1 MTAAAR
7 SSHADPMILTQSEA
21 TAAQRTILFH
31 LVVAA
36 DGTDAVGLVPVV
48 TLAKAGGAFGAGA
61 GAVAELANGW
71 YKYTA
76 AIADLDTI
84 GALAMR
90 AAVATADTLDVVHQ
104 VTAFDLN
111 AAADSTISAG
121 TAQAGAVGSITLAA
135 GEPAVDNALAGVV
148 CRIVSGTGAKQ
159 TRLITGYVGA
169 TKVATPDRNWTT
181 APDNTSVYVLIAA
194 NPVGVDPVVIK
205 DSSLT
210 AAKFSADAL
219 AAMAGKLSAKPAV
232 LVATLTAIKTSA
244 ARSMRQ
250 AFDTV
255 VTLAGAFNGA
265 TVKVETTEDE
275 TAVAPVWTDASAG
288 GLTADG
294 SVTVTGPHS
303 AWRARVSAGAV
314 TSVTVKAS
322 DRIPQSVQ

>member
-48 TLAKAGGAFGAGA
+48 TIAKAGAAFGAG
-61 GAVAELANGW
+61 GGVATELANGW
-71 YKYTA
+71 YKYVA
-76 AIADLDTI
+76 AVGDLDTI

-90 AAVATADTLDVVHQ
+90 VAVATADTIDVVHQ

-135 GEPAVDNALAGVV
+135 AEPAVDNALAGVV

-159 TRLITGYVGA
+159 TRLITAYNGT
-169 TKVATPDRNWTT
+169 TKVATPDRNFTT

-219 AAMAGKLSAKPAV
+219 AAMAGKLTAKPNV
-232 LVATLTAIKTSA
+232 LVGTLTGVATSF

-250 AFDTV
+250 AYDSTI
-255 VTLAGAFNGA
+255 TLAGTWNGA
-265 TVKVETTEDE
+265 TVKVETTQDE
-275 TAVAPVWTDASAG
+275 TAVAPVWTDRSAG

-294 SVTVTGPHS
+294 SVTLTGPYS
-303 AWRARVSAGAV
+303 AWRARTSAGAV
-314 TSVTVKAS
+314 TSVTVKAA